1 MDRVD
6 LFKDINFENYFSK
19 NNIIPS
25 DSILSYYDI
34 TKEHYHLLAY
44 LSNMVNNSTIID
56 TGTHRGS
63 SALAL
68 SYNQSNKVLT
78 YDIEQFRGGI
88 DNNVENIPFNIKS
101 NHNTNITHLI
111 KSNPEIVLNSSL
123 FFLDINHEGPDEMK
137 VFNFLL
143 LNKYKGILILDDI
156 HLNPDMEKVWDTIKS
171 TNVIAL
177 DVTKYGHTLD
187 SAGTGL
193 VIFDESHKLLQ
204 NLKVI
209 FN

>member
-68 SYNQSNKVLT
+68 SYNQSNK
-78 YDIEQFRGGI
+78 Q
-88 DNNVENIPFNIKS
+88 
-101 NHNTNITHLI
+101 
-111 KSNPEIVLNSSL
+111 
-123 FFLDINHEGPDEMK
+123 
-137 VFNFLL
+137 
-143 LNKYKGILILDDI
+143 ILHI
-156 HLNPDMEKVWDTIKS
+156 
-171 TNVIAL
+171 
-177 DVTKYGHTLD
+177 
-187 SAGTGL
+187 
-193 VIFDESHKLLQ
+193 
-204 NLKVI
+204 
-209 FN
+209 